1 MIVAFLKADMV
12 PPLVIRVVDAL
23 LAGVV
28 ICVSGMLWVMIF
40 A

>member
-1 MIVAFLKADMV
+1 
-12 PPLVIRVVDAL
+12 VIRVVDAL